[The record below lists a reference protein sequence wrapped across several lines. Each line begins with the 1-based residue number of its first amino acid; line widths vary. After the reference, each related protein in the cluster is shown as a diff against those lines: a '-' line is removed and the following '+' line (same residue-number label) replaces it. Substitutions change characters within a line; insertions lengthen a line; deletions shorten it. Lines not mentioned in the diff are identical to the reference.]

1 MPCLGCPIY
10 HQSIHSIELLIRV
23 YPILCTQFNDPWL
36 TPSLAGTDRRAGQFD
51 VRAVELK
58 MREEMHGD
66 LLHAQIFCS
75 YVYTIR
81 GTARN
86 KILHISV
93 TLRASHWQDIARIL
107 HGYSTNTARIQHGYS
122 TQISQAY
129 LLDTARIRL
138 GTYPQWL
145 QLMSLK

>member
-1 MPCLGCPIY
+1 M
-10 HQSIHSIELLIRV
+10 
-23 YPILCTQFNDPWL
+23 
-36 TPSLAGTDRRAGQFD
+36 GTDRRAGQFD

-86 KILHISV
+86 KILHIIRKFGILPGYCTGTV
-93 TLRASHWQDIARIL
+93 RIL
-107 HGYSTNTARIQHGYS
+107 RGYS

-129 LLDTARIRL
+129 LLDTARILL
-138 GTYPQWL
+138 GTYPQAA
-145 QLMSLK
+145 